1 MNDVQSWL
9 AAAFTGI
16 LSVFSPAQPDGFSG
30 YVEADYTYVAPLV
43 SGRLTHVHVK
53 EGDTVAAGAR
63 LFDLDDTAAASAV
76 AQAKAQADAAMADVR
91 NLQTGSREA
100 ELDVIRQSLQQAQLT
115 LQQATTD
122 ASRIRS
128 LAVRGVATS
137 ADRDKADT
145 ALQKAAAEVR
155 QLNAQLAAAELP
167 ARPEQIAAAKAKAEA
182 ADQALA
188 QTRATL
194 GYYHVAAPV
203 DGKVD
208 RQFLKTGEVSGPSA
222 PVLSIVRTGDLKLR
236 FFVPEAARP
245 HFAMGARVTAECDGC
260 DGEVTATVTYQASE
274 PEFTP
279 PLIYS
284 RDEHGRLV
292 FMTEARLDGEGFRP
306 PVGQPVTVRAADG
319 SSR

>member
-1 MNDVQSWL
+1 MSDVQSWFG
-9 AAAFTGI
+9 AAFTSI
-16 LSVFSPAQPDGFSG
+16 LSLFSPAQPAGYSG

-53 EGDTVAAGAR
+53 EGDTIAAGAP

-76 AQAKAQADAAMADVR
+76 AQTKAEADAAAAEQR
-91 NLQTGSREA
+91 NLQTGARDADLE
-100 ELDVIRQSLQQAQLT
+100 VIRQNLQQAQLT

-122 ASRIRS
+122 ASRIRA

-145 ALQKAAAEVR
+145 ALQQAAAEVR
-155 QLNAQLAAAELP
+155 QLNAQLASAELP

-182 ADQALA
+182 AEQALVQA
-188 QTRATL
+188 QTAL
-194 GYYHVAAPV
+194 GYYHVVAPV
-203 DGKVD
+203 EGRVD
-208 RQFLKTGEVSGPSA
+208 RQFLKVGEVSGPSA

-236 FFVPEAARP
+236 FFVPEAERP
-245 HFAMGARVTAECDGC
+245 HYAIGARVTAECDGC
-260 DGEVTATVTYQASE
+260 DGEVAATVTYQASE

-284 RDEHGRLV
+284 RDERSRLV
-292 FMTEARLDGEGFRP
+292 FMTEARLDDSGFRP
-306 PVGQPVTVRAADG
+306 PVGQPMTVRPADG
-319 SSR
+319 PSQ

>member
-9 AAAFTGI
+9 GAAFTGL
-16 LSVFSPAQPDGFSG
+16 LSLFSPAQPAGFSG

-53 EGDTVAAGAR
+53 EGDTIAAGAP

-76 AQAKAQADAAMADVR
+76 AQAKAEADAAAAEQR
-91 NLQTGSREA
+91 NLETGAREA
-100 ELDVIRQSLQQAQLT
+100 DLEVIRQNLQQAQLT
-115 LQQATTD
+115 LQQAMAD
-122 ASRIRS
+122 ASRIRA

-145 ALQKAAAEVR
+145 ALQQAAAEVR
-155 QLNAQLAAAELP
+155 QLNAQLASAELP

-182 ADQALA
+182 AGQALVQA
-188 QTRATL
+188 QTAL
-194 GYYHVAAPV
+194 GYYHVVAPV
-203 DGKVD
+203 EGRID
-208 RQFLKTGEVSGPSA
+208 RQFLKAGEVSGPSA

-236 FFVPEAARP
+236 FFVPEAERS
-245 HFAMGARVTAECDGC
+245 HFAIGARVMAECDGC
-260 DGEVTATVTYQASE
+260 DGEATATVTYQASE

-284 RDEHGRLV
+284 RDERGRLV
-292 FMTEARLDGEGFRP
+292 FMTEARLDDAGFRP